1 MIDKKED
8 ISNLSVDE
16 IMTHLIKKTK
26 NGGGDSD
33 KHLMTFF
40 GLVLGSESKT
50 IIELGV
56 RNGDSTVPLT
66 LGAYHNGGHVYSVD
80 IDKNRLTLQ
89 PELADSQTFIKS
101 DAIEFLENWDKTKP
115 IDLVYVDD
123 WHSYEHVKRELEIL
137 DTLVSPNTIIVLH
150 DLMYGNTCP
159 FYHSDLTE
167 SAGSQWS
174 HGGPYRA
181 VAELNPQF
189 WEFSTLPYN
198 NGLTILRK
206 KYSNLYKQK

>member
-1 MIDKKED
+1 MIEKENKD
-8 ISNLSVDE
+8 ISVDG
-16 IMTHLIKKTK
+16 IVTQLIKKTK
-26 NGGGDSD
+26 NGSGDSD

-40 GLVLGSESKT
+40 SLVLGSESKT
-50 IIELGV
+50 IVELGV
-56 RNGDSTVPLT
+56 RNGDSTLPLT
-66 LGAYHNGGHVYSVD
+66 LGAYHNDGHVYSVD
-80 IDKNRLTLQ
+80 INKSEYVLPKVLSDN
-89 PELADSQTFIKS
+89 QTFHKG

-137 DTLVSPNTIIVLH
+137 DSLVSPNTIIILH

-167 SAGSQWS
+167 SAGGQWS